1 MSAADAEPK
10 LDRAE
15 VLGVLVPACITRVYA
30 EAPTISSFA
39 NMFTVG
45 KSPLRQACHDFQQ
58 LAEAGAEAGAMSAE
72 LVEIATRAFRL
83 ACDNKTS
90 KLCDPALEGLRL
102 LFATG
107 LVQGATEGWAP
118 KLHDA
123 SPEPSSSS
131 PAPSSD
137 DIERERALS
146 SLVVSVAKCAEVNV
160 SSTHVACVACVLAAH
175 ASDGCVVRA
184 TRSRSCVDR
193 RCTSPSPPPPNAI
206 EPPLD
211 ERSCA

>member
-1 MSAADAEPK
+1 
-10 LDRAE
+10 
-15 VLGVLVPACITRVYA
+15 
-30 EAPTISSFA
+30 
-39 NMFTVG
+39 
-45 KSPLRQACHDFQQ
+45 
-58 LAEAGAEAGAMSAE
+58 MSAE

-131 PAPSSD
+131 PTPSSD
-137 DIERERALS
+137 DKPAIDVKS
-146 SLVVSVAKCAEVNV
+146 SDEASPGHRRSGCSPATSRGTRVWQAATSPR
-160 SSTHVACVACVLAAH
+160 SSR
-175 ASDGCVVRA
+175 SSGWRA
-184 TRSRSCVDR
+184 TGRSARLA
-193 RCTSPSPPPPNAI
+193 SP
-206 EPPLD
+206 
-211 ERSCA
+211 

>member
-1 MSAADAEPK
+1 MSAQEDAEPE

-15 VLGVLVPACITRVYA
+15 VLGVLVPACIARVYA
-30 EAPTISSFA
+30 EAPTFSSFA
-39 NMFTVG
+39 NAFTIG

-107 LVQGATEGWAP
+107 LVAGATEGWAP
-118 KLHDA
+118 RSRDD
-123 SPEPSSSS
+123 EPSSPSRRPPRMARPMS
-131 PAPSSD
+131 PNPTSNANERSPPSSS
-137 DIERERALS
+137 A
-146 SLVVSVAKCAEVNV
+146 
-160 SSTHVACVACVLAAH
+160 
-175 ASDGCVVRA
+175 
-184 TRSRSCVDR
+184 
-193 RCTSPSPPPPNAI
+193 SPSAP
-206 EPPLD
+206 
-211 ERSCA
+211 R